1 MRQSQEQEPRQPR
14 QNYDKASRTENNK
27 QSNSQKPTWP
37 VYQRFESYTPLN
49 IKLEQ
54 ILNAITH
61 EPYVR
66 RPRPFQPGAN
76 TDQSKY
82 CAFHENQGHTTN
94 DCAKLRDEVEFLIRK
109 GHLKEFVDA

>member
-1 MRQSQEQEPRQPR
+1 MEEIRAGRVRQLQEQEPRQPR
-14 QNYDKASRTENNK
+14 QNYDKASWAENNK
-27 QSNSQKPTWP
+27 QQNFQKPTQL

-49 IKLEQ
+49 TELEQ

-76 TDQSKY
+76 TDLSKH
-82 CAFHENQGHTTN
+82 CAFHKN
-94 DCAKLRDEVEFLIRK
+94 
-109 GHLKEFVDA
+109 